1 MVNCSFLMEYFQLWF
16 SYHYLDVELKVIVML
31 FVLMRVYV
39 DEIEMYNVYNDGVC
53 LIENVVVMMKM
64 NNDQA
69 MEVDIV
75 QKVLMLSVVVV
86 DDVMSELFQ
95 TISNQ

>member
-1 MVNCSFLMEYFQLWF
+1 M
-16 SYHYLDVELKVIVML
+16 
-31 FVLMRVYV
+31 

-53 LIENVVVMMKM
+53 LIESVVVMLMM

-75 QKVLMLSVVVV
+75 QKVLMLSVVDV
-86 DDVMSELFQ
+86 VMSELFQ
-95 TISNQ
+95 SISNQ